1 MKTVIAPLAAG
12 LLLFGLAGCQNGAQ
26 PSAAVAPSAASVPS
40 PAPAADQS
48 PNGQIRTAIEAHLAH
63 NSNLNLKSFDTD
75 LKQVTIQGDHAEA
88 QVEFRVKGGPGA
100 MQLTYQLQK
109 QGGAWAVIESN
120 PVGSNFSH
128 PALNQGQ
135 APSAQGAPGA
145 AADSLADTLRSF
157 KQGGFGAPQTLPPG
171 HPSLNQ

>member
-1 MKTVIAPLAAG
+1 MKRTIAPLAAG
-12 LLLFGLAGCQNGAQ
+12 LFFFGLAGCQNTAQ
-26 PSAAVAPSAASVPS
+26 PGAAAVPSAASVPS

-109 QGGAWAVIESN
+109 QAGAWSVVESN

-135 APSAQGAPGA
+135 APSTPGTPGA
-145 AADSLADTLRSF
+145 APGSLADTLRSF
-157 KQGGFGAPQTLPPG
+157 KQGGFGTSQPLPPG